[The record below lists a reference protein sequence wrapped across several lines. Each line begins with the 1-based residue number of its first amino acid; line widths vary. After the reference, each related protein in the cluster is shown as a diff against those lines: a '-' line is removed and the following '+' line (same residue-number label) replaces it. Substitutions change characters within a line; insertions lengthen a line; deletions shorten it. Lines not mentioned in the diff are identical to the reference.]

1 MNDFKS
7 TFSLGQKIAKQYYIL
22 ARLEAADIL
31 SRLTTTIIGI
41 IIALILIII
50 TIVYLSIS
58 LCYFVDTLIGN
69 MAISALI
76 IAAFN
81 LLLCIIVFLF
91 RNFIFGRI
99 IRRIFIKTL
108 FRKEK
113 VSTNI
118 ELEKYKAKYLLHTQT
133 DQLKKQVSEQV
144 NETKEMA
151 AYQTARYISIYTSR
165 LLSLMKYTHLILSF
179 YKKFKKKGKKKIS
192 LA

>member
-7 TFSLGQKIAKQYYIL
+7 TFSLGQKIAKQYYTL
-22 ARLEAADIL
+22 VRLEAADIL

-41 IIALILIII
+41 TIALILFII

-58 LCYFVDTLIGN
+58 LCYFVDTFIGN
-69 MAISALI
+69 MALSALI

-81 LLLCIIVFLF
+81 LLLCIIIFLF
-91 RNFIFGRI
+91 RNFIIGRI

-165 LLSLMKYTHLILSF
+165 LLSLMKYTHLLLTF
-179 YKKFKKKGKKKIS
+179 YKKFKKKGKKR
-192 LA
+192 

>member
-179 YKKFKKKGKKKIS
+179 CKKFKKKGKKKIS

>member
-58 LCYFVDTLIGN
+58 LCYFVDTFIGN

-91 RNFIFGRI
+91 RNFNNPSHLHQD
-99 IRRIFIKTL
+99 TL
-108 FRKEK
+108 PQRKSQHK
-113 VSTNI
+113 HKI
-118 ELEKYKAKYLLHTQT
+118 
-133 DQLKKQVSEQV
+133 
-144 NETKEMA
+144 
-151 AYQTARYISIYTSR
+151 
-165 LLSLMKYTHLILSF
+165 
-179 YKKFKKKGKKKIS
+179 GKIQS
-192 LA
+192 